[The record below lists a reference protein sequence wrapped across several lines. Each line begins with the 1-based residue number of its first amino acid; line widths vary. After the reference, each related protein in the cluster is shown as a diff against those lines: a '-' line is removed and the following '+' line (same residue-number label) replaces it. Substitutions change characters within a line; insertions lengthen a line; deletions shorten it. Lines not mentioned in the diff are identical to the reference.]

1 MTPGGGTPC
10 VGTGSN
16 QMLYGDVPNEY
27 VNIWSKFLKDCMS
40 QKPFIDIAAHSVFM
54 KNVFAFYQYIS

>member
-10 VGTGSN
+10 IGTGSN

-27 VNIWSKFLKDCMS
+27 VNKCSKVLKRLYEA
-40 QKPFIDIAAHSVFM
+40 KPCYRPNRTFNFHEKCS
-54 KNVFAFYQYIS
+54 AFYNV

>member
-1 MTPGGGTPC
+1 MTPGGGTTC

-27 VNIWSKFLKDCMS
+27 VNRWSKFLKDCMR
-40 QKPFIDIAAHSVFM
+40 QKPFYRHSRTFSFHE
-54 KNVFAFYQYIS
+54 KCIAFYNI